1 MGRTA
6 RGVIGIRV
14 ADDDYVCGVALVE
27 EGKKLVTITENGF
40 GKLSEFE
47 EFRTMKN
54 RGGKGVAAHKI
65 NEKTGALTSIATVD
79 ENDDIILI
87 TNEGTIIR
95 TPVSGI
101 NTYSRTAGGV
111 IVMRLNE
118 GAKLVNFTKVESAEE
133 AEGEIAEESAEN
145 AEN

>member
-1 MGRTA
+1 
-6 RGVIGIRV
+6 
-14 ADDDYVCGVALVE
+14 
-27 EGKKLVTITENGF
+27 
-40 GKLSEFE
+40 
-47 EFRTMKN
+47 
-54 RGGKGVAAHKI
+54 I

-79 ENDDIILI
+79 EDDDLMLI

-118 GAKLVNFTKVESAEE
+118 GAKLVNFTKVAKTEE
-133 AEGEIAEESAEN
+133 EEGEIAEESAEN